1 MLPLEQLA
9 GHGKNLYAI
18 QLSLPLE
25 HWDTLTYSVESEA
38 LRLPQKQSEEYTPRS
53 LLNLI
58 PLFKPSYDLIGEIS
72 QFMTVSKF
80 ANVLGVTSLLPVQG
94 FHLQERDFSRAGTM
108 QNGRLFQPQHLKPP
122 SLEKGFLP
130 KQRSLVE
137 ELNISISVRAAKK
150 LPLEHGVSDDDSKWI
165 QIHDRLAELESR
177 RAAILAIGPVAQTGI
192 WIEYG
197 KVSKRK
203 FRQAY
208 YRSNKAIF
216 PSKRQDSFAK
226 SESGLVKRCYIGEE
240 NSKEVKAA
248 GEAIARRNELEK
260 ISKEIKLIESK
271 LCD

>member
-38 LRLPQKQSEEYTPRS
+38 LRLPQKQSEKYTPRS
-53 LLNLI
+53 LLNMI

-72 QFMTVSKF
+72 QSTTVLKF
-80 ANVLGVTSLLPVQG
+80 ANVLGVTSLLSVQG
-94 FHLQERDFSRAGTM
+94 FHLEERDFSRAGTIS
-108 QNGRLFQPQHLKPP
+108 RLFQTQHLKPP
-122 SLEKGFLP
+122 TLEKGFLP

-137 ELNISISVRAAKK
+137 ELNISISVRAAKR
-150 LPLEHGVSDDDSKWI
+150 LPLEHEISDDDSKWI
-165 QIHDRLAELESR
+165 QLYDRLAQLESR
-177 RAAILAIGPVAQTGI
+177 RAAILATGSIAQSGI

-216 PSKRQDSFAK
+216 PTKRQSSFAK